1 VIELKKSTFQNR
13 TTQDDIFKTNIC
25 KKNHMISENQEFW
38 ELPKHKQ
45 MDILYKIDKKPTRIE
60 TAFLKS
66 IIKYEDKSNGE
77 DRRIIDL
84 KTLATFQMKNNF
96 ESFEFLNVLY
106 SKTENEE
113 IKEWIIEKIEHLS
126 IATKFNQKQRNAINA
141 FIRNP
146 YHYYRHENCEVIS
159 PNDFDGSMQQLIT
172 GEKEEIW
179 VDVNDELM
187 ICNLHIEKIDDQI
200 EFFPFVVQKNKHLY
214 YSNYH
219 VPKSWLFAKEYRFNP
234 SDNINFTK
242 VILDDLLQITS
253 HILSFKD
260 IPFADFKKREKEFTD
275 LMIQIHYDFRQY
287 IIDDYDEPYMK
298 KYLHEAI
305 VEEMVELIWLFNTI
319 ESEFIFYQNYML
331 DLLEKVEKPERFPG
345 RKRPN
350 EYLKT
355 KQYILENFKP
365 KNENL

>member
-1 VIELKKSTFQNR
+1 
-13 TTQDDIFKTNIC
+13 
-25 KKNHMISENQEFW
+25 MISENQVFW
-38 ELPKHKQ
+38 EQPKNKQ
-45 MDILYKIDKKPTRIE
+45 MDILYRIDKKPTRIE

-66 IIKYEDKSNGE
+66 IIECEDKGNKE

-96 ESFEFLNVLY
+96 ETFEYLNELY
-106 SKTENEE
+106 PKTNNEE
-113 IKEWIIEKIEHLS
+113 LKDCILEKIEQLS
-126 IATKFNQKQRNAINA
+126 ITTKYKPKHRNLINA
-141 FIRNP
+141 FIGNS
-146 YHYYRHENCEVIS
+146 YHYYRHEKCEVIS
-159 PNDFDGSMQQLIT
+159 HKDFDESLQQLIT
-172 GEKEEIW
+172 GEKKEIW

-187 ICNLHIEKIDDQI
+187 ICNFHVEKIEDQI
-200 EFFPFVVQKNKHLY
+200 EFFPFVVQKNKYLS
-214 YSNYH
+214 YSKYH
-219 VPKSWLFAKEYRFNP
+219 VPKTWLFAKEYRFNP

-253 HILSFKD
+253 HILSFKN
-260 IPFADFKKREKEFTD
+260 IPFADFTKREKEFTD

-305 VEEMVELIWLFNTI
+305 VEEMVELIWLFNTK
-319 ESEFIFYQNYML
+319 ESEFNFYQNYML
-331 DLLEKVEKPERFPG
+331 NLLEKVEKPERFPG

-355 KQYILENFKP
+355 KQYILKNFKP
-365 KNENL
+365 